1 MITHFRLQNFKSW
14 QDTGD
19 VHLAPLTALFG
30 TNSSGKT
37 SLLQFLLML
46 KQTTESADRSRV
58 LHTGDDR
65 TYVDLGTYYDLIFMH
80 QEQVDLIYSLRWNLP
95 SALKVRDPEGHNVP
109 LFEISQLAFEAT
121 IRNVENRLLVEQFAY
136 RFDEFSFGMRRL
148 PSKNGNANYGY
159 ELATPNYA
167 AKRNP
172 GRPLLSLPVPVK
184 SYGFPDQ
191 VNASYQNVGF
201 LSDFV
206 LAFEQLFHDIYYL
219 GPLREYPSR
228 QYIWAGEQPRD
239 VGPRGELAIPA
250 LLASQRFG
258 KSIRRGYRKPKKTV
272 EEMVAY
278 WLKELGLIH
287 SFSLKPIAEN
297 RKDYEVRVKRSP
309 RSAEVLITDVGFGV
323 SQVLPVL
330 ALCYYAPE
338 GATLIFEQPEIHLH
352 PAVQSGLADIF
363 IDTIMTRNIQI
374 ILESH
379 SEHLLRRLQRRV
391 AEEQLAPNQAALY
404 FTTMAEDGTSHL
416 QQLELDLFGNI
427 RNWPQ
432 DFFGNDMD
440 DLVEMTKAEMSR
452 RDAAGAA

>member
-1 MITHFRLQNFKSW
+1 LITQLRLQNFKSW

-19 VHLAPLTALFG
+19 VSLKPLTALFG
-30 TNSSGKT
+30 ANSSGKT

-65 TYVDLGTYYDLIFMH
+65 TYVDLGTYHDLIFMH
-80 QEQVDLIYSLRWNLP
+80 QGEGDLIYSLRWTLP
-95 SALKVRDPEGHNVP
+95 TTLEVRDPEEHKAP
-109 LFEISQLAFEAT
+109 LFQIDQMAFEAT
-121 IRNVENRLLVEQFAY
+121 IRNVAKRLVVEQFAY
-136 RFDEFSFGMRRL
+136 RFDNVSFGMRR
-148 PSKNGNANYGY
+148 SSSRNGNAKDGY
-159 ELATPNYA
+159 ELATLNYS

-239 VGPRGELAIPA
+239 VGPRGELAVPA
-250 LLASQRFG
+250 LLASQRLG
-258 KSIRRGYRKPKKTV
+258 KSIRRGHRKPKKTV

-297 RKDYEVRVKRSP
+297 RKDYEVRVQRSP
-309 RSAEVLITDVGFGV
+309 RSADVLITDVGFGV

-330 ALCYYAPE
+330 VLCYYAPE
-338 GATLIFEQPEIHLH
+338 GSTLIFEQPEIHLH
-352 PAVQSGLADIF
+352 PAVQSGLADVF
-363 IDTIMTRNIQI
+363 IDAINTRGIQI

-391 AEEQLAPNQAALY
+391 AEEQLTPEQAALY
-404 FTTMAEDGTSHL
+404 FTTMGEDGASNL
-416 QQLELDLFGNI
+416 ERLELDLFGNI

-432 DFFGNDMD
+432 DFFGNDMG
-440 DLVEMTKAEMSR
+440 DLMEMARAEMRR
-452 RDAAGAA
+452 RDIAGAT

>member
-1 MITHFRLQNFKSW
+1 MITQIRLQNFKSW

-30 TNSSGKT
+30 ANSSGKT
-37 SLLQFLLML
+37 SLLQLLLML

-58 LHTGDDR
+58 LHIGDDR
-65 TYVDLGTYYDLIFMH
+65 TYVDLGTYYDLIFGH
-80 QEQVDLIYSLRWNLP
+80 EGQAALNYSLHWDLP
-95 SALKVRDPEGHNVP
+95 TALKVPDPERDKAI
-109 LFEISQLAFEAT
+109 LFATEELAFEAT
-121 IRNVENRLLVEQFAY
+121 IRSVGDRLAVDQFAY
-136 RFDEFSFGMRRL
+136 SFDHLSFGMRRS

-159 ELATPNYA
+159 ELTTQNYA

-191 VNASYQNVGF
+191 VSASYQNVGF

-206 LAFEQLFHDIYYL
+206 LSFEQLFHNIHYL
-219 GPLREYPSR
+219 GPLRDYPSR
-228 QYIWAGEQPRD
+228 QYVWAGEQPRD
-239 VGPRGELAIPA
+239 VGSRGELAVPA

-258 KSIRRGYRKPKKTV
+258 KTVRRGYRKPKKTV

-309 RSAEVLITDVGFGV
+309 RSAEVLVTDVGFGV

-330 ALCYYAPE
+330 VLCYYAPE
-338 GATLIFEQPEIHLH
+338 GSTLILEQPEIHLH

-363 IDTIMTRNIQI
+363 IDAINTRGIQI

-391 AEEQLAPNQAALY
+391 AEEQLSPDQAALY
-404 FTTMAEDGTSHL
+404 FTTMTEDGTSHL
-416 QQLELDLFGNI
+416 QQLEIDLFGNI

-432 DFFGNDMD
+432 DFFGNDLD
-440 DLVEMTKAEMSR
+440 DLVEMAKAEMSR
-452 RDAAGAA
+452 RDAEGAI